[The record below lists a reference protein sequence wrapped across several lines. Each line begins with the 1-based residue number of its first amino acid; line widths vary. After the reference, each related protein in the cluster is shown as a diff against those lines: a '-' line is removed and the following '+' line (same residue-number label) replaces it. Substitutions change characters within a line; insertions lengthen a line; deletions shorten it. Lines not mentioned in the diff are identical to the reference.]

1 MYHKNLKAYTANNL
15 QADMS
20 VADPHR
26 VIQLMMQRALEK
38 LAQAKGAIDRRD
50 YEAKSAA
57 ISRAMALINGLQ
69 DSLDLSYGKIPEDLL
84 ALYEYMKGR
93 LMDAS
98 RDMDKA
104 PLDEVANLLITIK
117 SAWDQIPD
125 TEKQKSELLR
135 EQQRAKASPHE

>member
-26 VIQLMMQRALEK
+26 VIQLMMQGALEK